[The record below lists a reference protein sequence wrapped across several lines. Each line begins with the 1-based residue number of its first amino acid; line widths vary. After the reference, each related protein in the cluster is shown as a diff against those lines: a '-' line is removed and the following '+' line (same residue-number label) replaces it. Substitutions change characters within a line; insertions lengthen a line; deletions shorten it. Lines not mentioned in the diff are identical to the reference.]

1 MGTHPIFESD
11 FDCLT
16 ELKMTS
22 RSEKTT
28 MQHAK
33 ASGIVRDNVSGSSFI
48 PATQRAD
55 GTWRKARTVKEG
67 YVPPE
72 DVGKFVCSAEQK
84 HRAAA
89 QVVPGTTRVRN
100 PNAAREAEAYVE
112 YNPAA
117 AARGLTELPT
127 EQSKAAKKNAKKRLA
142 KARKNAEAIK
152 AENEIVEDISSVVAG
167 LNAAKITAEPKE
179 NNVNNVVQST
189 TTTATPTP
197 EPDLSTLPVEEKQK
211 QIKKRNK
218 LLRQIEELETKQN
231 NGDDMSPDQLAKLAR
246 KETIVEELNMLQ

>member
-127 EQSKAAKKNAKKRLA
+127 EQSKAAK
-142 KARKNAEAIK
+142 NAEAIK

-179 NNVNNVVQST
+179 HNIVQST

-246 KETIVEELNMLQ
+246 KETIVEELNML